1 MRVQLWTLM
10 IRERKEEKKK
20 KRKWCRQQTVD
31 LHVTPA
37 TLDGSSCH
45 VASNVIAKH
54 GVSPLE

>member
-1 MRVQLWTLM
+1 M
-10 IRERKEEKKK
+10 IRERKEGKKK
-20 KRKWCRQQTVD
+20 VVSATNCH

>member
-1 MRVQLWTLM
+1 M
-10 IRERKEEKKK
+10 IRERKKGKKKEKKVVSATN
-20 KRKWCRQQTVD
+20 C
-31 LHVTPA
+31 PA